1 MKKVLAVILSII
13 LTMSCTTNVI
23 ASSTFNIA
31 TSPFLGDTSTSASVA
46 SNNTILINQ
55 ENNFRVRACPDS
67 VYTPNG
73 TDVYNY
79 SITQINYNVVS
90 YIDNLSD
97 SEKTEIASYFADEY
111 PNATYISEAT
121 YSYNCHSYAWY
132 SQNSYTNTYWIS
144 CPTAYYHSADMSYK
158 REYTPRIGDIIC
170 YYDLDLSSKEQNI
183 HSGIVVGFTGE
194 TSNNV
199 CGNSNTVIVR
209 SKWGQAPLY
218 EHKGDECPYV
228 QKYGA
233 DEVRYYRPR
242 TNASYTLSTYMN
254 DLSISRTINGSGS
267 ITDKYGMYELNVTNA
282 GKYTITV
289 QSDDA
294 LSTRLYNANMN
305 LLSMTSP
312 ASSAGNYTYVANLP
326 AGRYYLR
333 TAYLN
338 TANSGT
344 ISITIE
350 PHSHSYDWWT
360 YYNNSTHI
368 ESCCCGL
375 KGTATAV
382 HSIRAS
388 EVVDNKADCLGCG
401 HMLDLRYDMAI
412 SAPDSAAKVSV
423 NGSYILPSGIIVLVD
438 EDVEAYL
445 NGTLVFYDKDDLPVT
460 Q

>member
-13 LTMSCTTNVI
+13 LTMSCTSNVI

-31 TSPFLGDTSTSASVA
+31 TSPLLGDTSNSASVA
-46 SNNTILINQ
+46 SNNTIVINQ
-55 ENNFRVRACPDS
+55 ENNFRARVCPDS

-97 SEKTEIASYFADEY
+97 SEKTALASNFAGEY

-132 SQNSYTNTYWIS
+132 SQNSSTNCYWINQ
-144 CPTAYYHSADMSYK
+144 PTAYYDDADKSYQQVD
-158 REYTPRIGDIIC
+158 TPQIGDIIC
-170 YYDLDLSSKEQNI
+170 YFDLALSKEYQNI
-183 HSGIVVGFTGE
+183 HSGIVVGFSGE
-194 TSNNV
+194 ASNGV
-199 CGNSNTVIVR
+199 CGDANTVLVR
-209 SKWGQAPLY
+209 SKWAQAPLY

-228 QKYGA
+228 QDYGA

-242 TNASYTLSTYMN
+242 TNAAYTLSSSMS
-254 DLSISRTINGSGS
+254 DLSVSRTINGSGS
-267 ITDKYGMYELNVTNA
+267 ITDKYGMYELNVTSA
-282 GKYTITV
+282 GKYTITI

-294 LSTRLYNANMN
+294 LDNRLYNANMN
-305 LLSMTSP
+305 LTYMTSP
-312 ASSAGNYTYVANLP
+312 ASGTDNYTYVADLS

-333 TAYLN
+333 TAY
-338 TANSGT
+338 TDTTNSGT

-360 YYNNSTHI
+360 YYNSTTHI

-375 KGTATAV
+375 NGTDTAV
-382 HSIRAS
+382 HSVRAS
-388 EVVDNKADCLGCG
+388 EIVNNKANCLGCG
-401 HMLDLRYDMAI
+401 YMLDLRYDVAASI
-412 SAPDSAAKVSV
+412 PDSVVKVSV

-438 EDVEAYL
+438 EDVKAYL